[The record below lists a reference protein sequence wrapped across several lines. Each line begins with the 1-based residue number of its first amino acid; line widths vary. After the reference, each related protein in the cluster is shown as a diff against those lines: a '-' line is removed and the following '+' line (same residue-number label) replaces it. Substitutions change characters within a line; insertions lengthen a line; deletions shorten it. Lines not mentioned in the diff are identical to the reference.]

1 MNHLWIMTHPK
12 HKGQERKHSPRLLSV
27 TQQAILTEGSADIIQ
42 LNYANLSRTLYAIF
56 VKQLLTKG
64 SLKWRRH
71 KSNVD
76 VCVMNDYDPTT
87 GHLMP
92 PVICSC

>member
-1 MNHLWIMTHPK
+1 MDYDPPK
-12 HKGQERKHSPRLLSV
+12 TQRPRKKTLPVAQR
-27 TQQAILTEGSADIIQ
+27 AILTKGSADIIQ

-56 VKQLLTKG
+56 VEQLLTKG

-71 KSNVD
+71 KRNVD

-87 GHLMP
+87 GHVMP